1 VHNKRKEK
9 DMKIQSL
16 AIMFIIIILPISMV
30 LASYTQSRVTTI
42 SLQSKYDSKLK
53 DATYDALKAYQLNSL
68 NDNTSEYANSKIR
81 DIKASVNTFFNSIA
95 TNFSTAGYSKTTLQ
109 NYVPA
114 VVYTMYDGYYIYS
127 PYTNTWKTDTANQN
141 IKDEMTTQI
150 PTQSS
155 GTYEEGKTLYGLKPY
170 IYYSCRYKSGD
181 DNDIVITYSLDN
193 YIAIQGKIGGK
204 TVSKYGYIL
213 SDINISSDEE
223 VIYKGITI
231 NTENGYTENVM
242 VNGTVGTYR
251 CIKKNG
257 TKYYW
262 DNNSKKVFSVIN
274 GKKIE
279 QNGISKDEFDNNK
292 NAINYFKEA
301 KEMNDYIKNTPFLNN
316 LSTKDTVNINTGER
330 YGDSKDNPY
339 QTVNKIFNFTNVEN
353 NDSDFNMHRRD
364 VIKYS
369 IERNL
374 SIAISNY
381 NNYSGASTNF
391 QMPKLK
397 ETDWDVIMNNIS
409 IISFLQGLSIGGKV
423 YNGYSVISNTKN
435 SDIVSEDSIYIK
447 TNDSTIRK
455 ITEKDLN
462 TSGAVGV
469 YNINLERK
477 SGEDSSGATKYY
489 FPIEGTLSYDSIVE
503 QNNINDKYNGN
514 IYNYLALAENKNLA
528 KVYYTALARER
539 YGMYRPKIEI

>member
-1 VHNKRKEK
+1 
-9 DMKIQSL
+9 MKIQSL

-223 VIYKGITI
+223 VTYKGITI

-242 VNGTVGTYR
+242 VNGTIGTYK

-262 DNNSKKVFSVIN
+262 DDSNQKAFSVLN
-274 GKKIE
+274 GKRIE
-279 QNGISKDEFDNNK
+279 QSGISKDEFTNNK
-292 NAINYFKEA
+292 NAVNYFREA
-301 KEMNDYIKNTPFLNN
+301 YEMKNYIENTTFLKG
-316 LSTKDTVNINTGER
+316 LSTDNIVDINTGES
-330 YGDSKDNPY
+330 YSNAQDNPY
-339 QTVNKIFNFTNVEN
+339 QSISNIFNFSNIESK
-353 NDSDFNMHRRD
+353 DSDFNTHKRD

-381 NNYSGASTNF
+381 NNYSGASVNF

-397 ETDWDVIMNNIS
+397 ETDWDVIMDNIS
-409 IISFLQGLSIGGKV
+409 IISFLQGLSIGGKI

-435 SDIVSEDSIYIK
+435 SDVVAEDSIYIK
-447 TNDSTIRK
+447 DSYNYLCNVA
-455 ITEKDLN
+455 ENGLN
-462 TSGAVGV
+462 SNAVIGV

-477 SGEDSSGATKYY
+477 SGESSSGSTQYY
-489 FPIEGTLSYDSIVE
+489 YPITGDFSYDSIVE

>member
-1 VHNKRKEK
+1 
-9 DMKIQSL
+9 MKIQSL

-204 TVSKYGYIL
+204 TVSKYGYVL
-213 SDINISSDEE
+213 SDITIENDNE
-223 VIYKGITI
+223 VTYKGITI
-231 NTENGYTENVM
+231 NSENGYTENVM
-242 VNGTVGTYR
+242 VNGTVGTYK

-262 DNNSKKVFSVIN
+262 DDNSRSAFSALN
-274 GKKIE
+274 GKRIE
-279 QNGISKDEFDNNK
+279 QSGISIDEFTNNK

-301 KEMNDYIKNTPFLNN
+301 KEMMDYIKNTPFLSE
-316 LSTKDTVNINTGER
+316 LSTNNIVDINTGAS
-330 YGDSKDNPY
+330 YSNTQDNPY
-339 QTVNKIFNFTNVEN
+339 QSINKIFDFTNIESK
-353 NDSDFNMHRRD
+353 DSDFNTHKRD

-381 NNYSGASTNF
+381 NNYSGASVNF

-397 ETDWDVIMNNIS
+397 ETDWDVIMDNIS
-409 IISFLQGLSIGGKV
+409 IISFLQGLSIGGKI

-435 SDIVSEDSIYIK
+435 SDVVAEDSIYIK
-447 TNDSTIRK
+447 DSYNYLCNVAK
-455 ITEKDLN
+455 NGLN
-462 TSGAVGV
+462 SNAVIGV

-477 SGEDSSGATKYY
+477 SGESSSGSTQYY
-489 FPIEGTLSYDSIVE
+489 YPITGDFSYDSIVE

>member
-1 VHNKRKEK
+1 
-9 DMKIQSL
+9 MKIQSL

-242 VNGTVGTYR
+242 VNGTVGTYK

-262 DNNSKKVFSVIN
+262 DDSKQKAFSVLN
-274 GKKIE
+274 GKRIE
-279 QNGISKDEFDNNK
+279 QSGISKDEFTNNK
-292 NAINYFKEA
+292 NAVNYFKEA
-301 KEMNDYIKNTPFLNN
+301 YEMKNYIENTTFLRE
-316 LSTKDTVNINTGER
+316 LSTNNIVDINTGAS
-330 YGDSKDNPY
+330 YSNAQDNPY
-339 QTVNKIFNFTNVEN
+339 QSISNIFNFSNIESK
-353 NDSDFNMHRRD
+353 DSDFNTHKRD

-381 NNYSGASTNF
+381 NNYSGASVNF

-397 ETDWDVIMNNIS
+397 ETDWDVIMDNIS
-409 IISFLQGLSIGGKV
+409 IISFLQGLSIGGKI

-435 SDIVSEDSIYIK
+435 SDVVAEDSIYIK
-447 TNDSTIRK
+447 DSYNYLCNVA
-455 ITEKDLN
+455 ENGLN
-462 TSGAVGV
+462 SNAVIGV

-477 SGEDSSGATKYY
+477 SGESSSGSTQYY
-489 FPIEGTLSYDSIVE
+489 YPITGDFSYDSIVE